1 MDVRHDTR
9 FVLSMNVPLRN
20 IVDCSVIS
28 SRQVHDER
36 KANIT
41 KSKLVSIQSM
51 GNSTVGLNGR
61 DEGLIVI
68 AIVTEIQM
76 IDAHGR
82 REQKIDW
89 NHSDHRR
96 KVSPFRRHNLRSH
109 TSFPKLR

>member
-82 REQKIDW
+82 REQRMIGTIQTIDERFPPFDDTTFLTLV
-89 NHSDHRR
+89 DHQ
-96 KVSPFRRHNLRSH
+96 
-109 TSFPKLR
+109 